1 MKKRFLYGILV
12 AALGINLLAGF
23 QIYVYSAD
31 AQGKD
36 DPESSLALLTQ
47 VMEMIRQDYV
57 DSDKVSYENLI
68 NEALRGMVSTLDPH
82 SEFMPPRKF
91 EELRDDTEGQ
101 FGGLGIV
108 VSMRHDVLTVVAPM
122 EDTPGYRAGIL
133 AGDKI
138 IRIDGR
144 STENLTM
151 SDAVSRLRGLPG
163 TEVTITIM
171 RDVLEE
177 PKDIKLERAIIKV
190 ATVKDINGRGISN
203 KDAFPLDADQIG
215 YVRITQ
221 FGERTNDDLREAL
234 RRLKK
239 AGMTS
244 LVIDLRSNPG
254 GLLDQ
259 AVSVCENF
267 IPRGKLI
274 LTTEGRRESQVSSY
288 HSRGADRNKY
298 TDMKVAVLVNGGSAS
313 ASEIVAGCLQD
324 ATAEGYCDAII
335 VGEQTFGKGSVQSIL
350 PLEGGGALRLT
361 TAKYYT
367 PSHKVIHER
376 GIEPDIEVALTRDQ
390 SEALFWKRQ
399 AGGLNSL
406 DDEAR
411 RERLSKLK
419 DAQLER
425 AKDMLK
431 GISLLLNREPDET
444 ETEVAADTEAAPQ
457 PGEKEDEAAT
467 VPEDG
472 E

>member
-1 MKKRFLYGILV
+1 MKNRFFYGVLV

-23 QIYVYSAD
+23 QIYVYSAGAD
-31 AQGKD
+31 GKD
-36 DPESSLALLTQ
+36 DPETSLALLTQ
-47 VMEMIRQDYV
+47 VMELIRQDYV

-82 SEFMPPRKF
+82 SEFMPPTRF

-108 VSMRHDVLTVVAPM
+108 VGMRDRILTVVAPM
-122 EDTPGYRAGIL
+122 EDTPGFRAGIL

-151 SDAVSRLRGLPG
+151 GEAVTRLRGMPG
-163 TEVTITIM
+163 TEVTLTIM

-177 PKDIKLERAIIKV
+177 PKEIKVKRAVIKV
-190 ATVKDINGRGISN
+190 ATVKDVNGRGISN
-203 KDAFPLDADQIG
+203 KDAFPLDDDKIG

-221 FGERTNDDLREAL
+221 FGERTNDDLSEAL
-234 RRLKK
+234 RRLKEQ
-239 AGMTS
+239 GMKS
-244 LVIDLRSNPG
+244 LVLDLRGNPG

-259 AVSVCENF
+259 AVAVCENF

-274 LTTEGRRESQVSSY
+274 LTTEGRRQSQLSSFL
-288 HSRGADRNKY
+288 SRGSDKNKHLEI
-298 TDMKVAVLVNGGSAS
+298 KIAVLVNGGSAS

-324 ATAEGYCDAII
+324 ATAEGYCDAIV
-335 VGEQTFGKGSVQSIL
+335 VGELTFGKGSVQSIL

-367 PSHKVIHER
+367 PSHKVIHEH
-376 GIEPDIEVALTRDQ
+376 GIEPDIEVGLTRDQ
-390 SEALFWKRQ
+390 AEALFWSRQ
-399 AGGLNSL
+399 PGGLNTL
-406 DDEAR
+406 EDEAK
-411 RERLSKLK
+411 REKLSKLK
-419 DAQLER
+419 DAQLDR

-431 GISLLLNREPDET
+431 GISLLLNREPDES
-444 ETEVAADTEAAPQ
+444 ETEVATDTEAKTTP
-457 PGEKEDEAAT
+457 EKKEEEAAT
-467 VPEDG
+467 VPADE

>member
-1 MKKRFLYGILV
+1 MKNRFLYGILV
-12 AALGINLLAGF
+12 AALSINLLAGF

-36 DPESSLALLTQ
+36 DPEASLALLTQ
-47 VMEMIRQDYV
+47 VMELIRQDYV

-68 NEALRGMVSTLDPH
+68 NEALRGMVGTLDPH

-108 VSMRHDVLTVVAPM
+108 VSMRNEVLTVVAPM

-151 SDAVSRLRGLPG
+151 SDAVAKLRGLPG

-177 PKDIKLERAIIKV
+177 PKDFTIERAVIKV
-190 ATVKDINGRGISN
+190 ATVKDYNGRGISN
-203 KDAFPLDADQIG
+203 KNAFPLDEDKIG

-239 AGMTS
+239 AGMKS
-244 LVIDLRSNPG
+244 LVLDLRSNPG

-288 HSRGADRNKY
+288 HSRGSDRNKY
-298 TDMKVAVLVNGGSAS
+298 TDIKIAVLVNGGSAS

-324 ATAEGYCDAII
+324 ATGEGYCDAII

-376 GIEPDIEVALTRDQ
+376 GIEPDIEVVLTRDQ

-399 AGGLNSL
+399 AGGLDSL

-419 DAQLER
+419 DAQFER

-431 GISLLLNREPDET
+431 GISLLLNRETDEPERQLAAESEGGQKAET
-444 ETEVAADTEAAPQ
+444 EEETTATAPN
-457 PGEKEDEAAT
+457 DE
-467 VPEDG
+467 E
-472 E
+472 